1 MSYYG
6 STDDK
11 GKAFANDCD
20 TGQFPTARLV
30 HRIKYESPL
39 MTTKTDLYPLSFE
52 PIYKEKVWG
61 GRSFQTLGR
70 DLPGDESM
78 GIGESWEIADLAT
91 TSVSGGGGNAEY
103 SAVANGPLE
112 GQSIRQL
119 MQRFGEALLG
129 PGVTAA
135 DDGGFPLLIK
145 FLDAKENLS
154 VQVHPSPDY
163 AATHDDAYLK
173 SEAWT
178 IIDHEPGA
186 VIYKGLAPGTTP
198 EMLRAALETNTDE
211 AVVPL
216 LNAIPARKGD
226 CHYLPSGTLHALG
239 AGVLVA
245 EVQTPSD
252 TTYRVYDWGRND
264 RQLHIEQA
272 MACIDFSDRATAD
285 ESTPAQT
292 INGMTVTKKATCDF
306 FDIDEYATNESAKAT
321 DLKLYSAEVWMN
333 LEGDATLQ
341 HGGDSTRFKPGQTLL
356 LPASLDTVTLEAT
369 TPGRWLRVTLP

>member
-1 MSYYG
+1 
-6 STDDK
+6 
-11 GKAFANDCD
+11 
-20 TGQFPTARLV
+20 
-30 HRIKYESPL
+30 
-39 MTTKTDLYPLSFE
+39 MTTKTDLYPLSFD

-61 GRSFQTLGR
+61 GRSFESLNRT
-70 DLPGDESM
+70 LPGNESN

-103 SAVANGPLE
+103 SVVTHGPLK

-119 MQRFGEALLG
+119 MQQFGQSLLG
-129 PGVTAA
+129 PGVTPS

-154 VQVHPSPDY
+154 VQVHPSPAY
-163 AATHDDAYLK
+163 AAAHEDAYLK
-173 SEAWT
+173 SEAWY

-186 VIYKGLAPGTTP
+186 VIYKGLKPGVTP
-198 EMLRAALETNTDE
+198 EMLRTALETNTDE

-216 LNAIPARKGD
+216 LNAIEVKKGD

-252 TTYRVYDWGRND
+252 TTYRVYDWGRTD
-264 RQLHIEQA
+264 RELHIEQA
-272 MACIDFSDRATAD
+272 MACIDFSEQAD
-285 ESTPAQT
+285 SDAAAVPQSNEG
-292 INGMTVTKKATCDF
+292 IRVTEKATCDF
-306 FDIDEYATNESAKAT
+306 FSIQEYAADGPAT
-321 DLKLYSAEVWMN
+321 ASDLKLRSAEVWMSMK
-333 LEGDATLQ
+333 GDAKLVSSSGEAT
-341 HGGDSTRFKPGQTLL
+341 PICAGQTLL
-356 LPASLDTVTLEAT
+356 LPAMLGKVTFNAE

>member
-1 MSYYG
+1 
-6 STDDK
+6 
-11 GKAFANDCD
+11 
-20 TGQFPTARLV
+20 
-30 HRIKYESPL
+30 

-61 GRSFQTLGR
+61 GRSLEKLNRT
-70 DLPGDESM
+70 LPGSESN

-103 SAVANGPLE
+103 SVVTQGPLK
-112 GQSIRQL
+112 GKSIRQL
-119 MQRFGEALLG
+119 MQQFGEAILG
-129 PGVTAA
+129 PGITPS

-154 VQVHPSPDY
+154 VQVHPSPKY
-163 AATHDDAYLK
+163 AAAHDDAYLK

-198 EMLRAALETNTDE
+198 EQLRAAIQTNTDE
-211 AVVPL
+211 AVAPL

-252 TTYRVYDWGRND
+252 TTYRVYDWGRTD
-264 RQLHIEQA
+264 RELHIEQA
-272 MACIDFSDRATAD
+272 MACIDFSEQAERETAATPQSSD
-285 ESTPAQT
+285 G
-292 INGMTVTKKATCDF
+292 IRVTEKATCDF
-306 FDIDEYATNESAKAT
+306 FRIDEYAADGPAT
-321 DLKLYSAEVWMN
+321 ASDLKLASAEVWMCM
-333 LEGDATLQ
+333 EGSAKLVTPSGEAT
-341 HGGDSTRFKPGQTLL
+341 SICAGQTLL
-356 LPASLDTVTLEAT
+356 LPASLGKVTFNAE

>member
-1 MSYYG
+1 
-6 STDDK
+6 
-11 GKAFANDCD
+11 
-20 TGQFPTARLV
+20 
-30 HRIKYESPL
+30 
-39 MTTKTDLYPLSFE
+39 MTTKTDLYPLIFE

-61 GRSFQTLGR
+61 GRSFETLGR
-70 DLPGDESM
+70 ALPGDAST

-103 SAVANGPLE
+103 SVVANGPLK
-112 GQSIRQL
+112 GQSIREL
-119 MQRFGEALLG
+119 MLQYGSDLLG
-129 PGVTAA
+129 EGVSPS

-154 VQVHPSPDY
+154 VQVHPSPEY
-163 AATHDDAYLK
+163 AAAHDDAHLK
-173 SEAWT
+173 SEAWY

-216 LNAIPARKGD
+216 LNAVPAKKGD

-252 TTYRVYDWGRND
+252 TTYRVYDWGRTD
-264 RQLHIEQA
+264 RELHIEQA
-272 MACIDFSDRATAD
+272 MACIDFGDAQSDQYEPLPSIPWSEGLTMKVVAACPHFAISEFDCTAD
-285 ESTPAQT
+285 TVFHAEHPDEPGLGNHPTIYMPLNGTATITFNGGST
-292 INGMTVTKKATCDF
+292 V
-306 FDIDEYATNESAKAT
+306 E
-321 DLKLYSAEVWMN
+321 L
-333 LEGDATLQ
+333 
-341 HGGDSTRFKPGQTLL
+341 KPGQTLL
-356 LPASLDTVTLEAT
+356 VPASLIFIQTIEARA
-369 TPGRWLRVTLP
+369 GSRWLMAHPDSSPDNAALS

>member
-1 MSYYG
+1 
-6 STDDK
+6 
-11 GKAFANDCD
+11 
-20 TGQFPTARLV
+20 
-30 HRIKYESPL
+30 
-39 MTTKTDLYPLSFE
+39 MTTTTDLYPLTFE

-61 GRSFQTLGR
+61 GRSFEKLGR
-70 DLPGDESM
+70 TLPGDAGM

-103 SAVANGPLE
+103 SVVADGPLK
-112 GQSIRQL
+112 GQSIRAL
-119 MQRFGEALLG
+119 MQQYGDTLLG
-129 PGVTAA
+129 EGVSPA

-154 VQVHPSPDY
+154 VQVHPSPEY
-163 AATHDDAYLK
+163 AAAHDDAYLK
-173 SEAWT
+173 SEAWY

-216 LNAIPARKGD
+216 LNAIEVKKGD

-252 TTYRVYDWGRND
+252 TTYRVYDWGRTD
-264 RQLHIEQA
+264 RELHIEQA
-272 MACIDFSDRATAD
+272 MACIDFGSPAGDD
-285 ESTPAQT
+285 LSPAQ
-292 INGMTVTKKATCDF
+292 GMQGFTVTPKAVCDF
-306 FDIDEYATNESAKAT
+306 FQIDELAS
-321 DLKLYSAEVWMN
+321 
-333 LEGDATLQ
+333 EGDIEIPRSQINGELMIGLHGEVSVRSQSDTLQ
-341 HGGDSTRFKPGQTLL
+341 QPITSGQTLL
-356 LPASLDTVTLEAT
+356 LPAALGGYTFAAKPGSVCLHVTVPAA
-369 TPGRWLRVTLP
+369 R